1 MLRRP
6 AQNDKRGMDRAVSPD
21 GGQVVP
27 CAAEDIDVTGNVFR
41 DGILGGRTAV
51 ISGGGSGINLGI
63 AKRFA
68 AQGADVVIVGRTAAK
83 LDAACSEI
91 AALGGGRAA
100 PAPADVRDLSAVAA
114 AVEKAMAELG
124 RTHIDIVI
132 AGAAGNFVAPAV
144 AISQNGFSSV
154 IDIDLKGTFHLFKAC
169 FDRLTKPGA
178 ALIAISAT
186 QAFTPMPLQAH
197 VCAAKAGIDQMV
209 RTLALEWGPI
219 GIRVNTIAPGP
230 VAGTEG
236 MARLSPT
243 PEAEK
248 ALTATIPLQRYATIA
263 EIADTALFL
272 VSPAA
277 AYVTGHVF
285 VVDGGQSLAGSGAFQ
300 NVFSLG

>member
-1 MLRRP
+1 M
-6 AQNDKRGMDRAVSPD
+6 SS
-21 GGQVVP
+21 
-27 CAAEDIDVTGNVFR
+27 VFR
-41 DGILGGRTAV
+41 DGILSGRTAV

-68 AQGADVVIVGRTAAK
+68 SQGADVVIVGRTAAK
-83 LDAACSEI
+83 LAAACLEI
-91 AALGGGRAA
+91 AAVGGGRAA
-100 PAPADVRDLSAVAA
+100 AAPADVRDLAALSA
-114 AVEKAMAELG
+114 AVEAAMNELG
-124 RTHIDIVI
+124 RSKIDVVI

-169 FDRLTKPGA
+169 FERLTKPGA
-178 ALIAISAT
+178 ALLAISAT
-186 QAFTPMPLQAH
+186 QAFTPMPMQAH
-197 VCAAKAGIDQMV
+197 VCAAKAGIDQLV
-209 RTLALEWGPI
+209 KTLALEWGPA

-248 ALTATIPLQRYATIA
+248 ALTATIPLQRYATIE
-263 EIADTALFL
+263 EIADMALFL

-285 VVDGGQSLAGSGAFQ
+285 VVDGGQSLAGAGAFQ
-300 NVFSLG
+300 SAFGLG

>member
-1 MLRRP
+1 M
-6 AQNDKRGMDRAVSPD
+6 SS
-21 GGQVVP
+21 
-27 CAAEDIDVTGNVFR
+27 VFR
-41 DGILGGRTAV
+41 DGILSGRTAV

-83 LDAACSEI
+83 LDAACMEI

-100 PAPADVRDLSAVAA
+100 AAPADVRDLAALSA
-114 AVEKAMAELG
+114 AVETAMNELG
-124 RTHIDIVI
+124 RSKIDVVI

-169 FDRLTKPGA
+169 FERLTKPGA
-178 ALIAISAT
+178 ALLAISAT
-186 QAFTPMPLQAH
+186 QAFTPMPMQAH

-209 RTLALEWGPI
+209 KTLALEWGPA

-230 VAGTEG
+230 VSGTEG

-248 ALTATIPLQRYATIA
+248 ALTATIPLQRYATIE
-263 EIADTALFL
+263 EIADMALFL

-285 VVDGGQSLAGSGAFQ
+285 VVDGGQSLAGAGAFQ
-300 NVFSLG
+300 SAFGLG